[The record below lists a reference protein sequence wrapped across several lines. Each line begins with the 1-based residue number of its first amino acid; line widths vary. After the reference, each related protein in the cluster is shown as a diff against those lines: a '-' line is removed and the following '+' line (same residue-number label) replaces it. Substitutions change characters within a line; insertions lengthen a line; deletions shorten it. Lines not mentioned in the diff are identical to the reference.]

1 MILGVSRDTL
11 KSHDKFIDKVGI
23 PFVLL
28 SDEEQ
33 SMLAEY
39 GVLKEKTMFG
49 KTALGIA
56 RTTFLIDESGII
68 RKIYGKVDT
77 KTHAREI
84 LTDLGVTPAAE

>member
-1 MILGVSRDTL
+1 MILGVSRDSL

-28 SDEEQ
+28 SDEDQ
-33 SMLAEY
+33 TMLNEY

-56 RTTFLIDESGII
+56 RTTFLIDEAGII
-68 RKIYGKVDT
+68 QKIYDKVDT

-84 LTDLGVTPAAE
+84 LSDLGVTSAPE